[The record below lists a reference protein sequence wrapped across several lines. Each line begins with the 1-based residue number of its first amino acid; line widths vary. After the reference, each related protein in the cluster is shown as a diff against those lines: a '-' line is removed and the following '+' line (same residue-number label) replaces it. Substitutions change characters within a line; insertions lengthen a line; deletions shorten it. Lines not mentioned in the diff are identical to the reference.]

1 MGREN
6 TLNAA
11 IEPES
16 VMAGLTQQ
24 EAGERLKS
32 EGSNELPTSKKRTI
46 FGIIKDVMREPMFL
60 LLVACGL
67 TYLAVGELT
76 DALMLSAF
84 VFVVIGITVYQER
97 KVERALE
104 ALRDLSSPRALV
116 IRDGKQ
122 MRISGREVVR
132 GDLLV
137 LAEGDRVPADAVVV
151 SCSNLLIDES
161 LLTGE
166 AAPVRKMEW
175 DGKNLED
182 FCQHW
187 SELQSN
193 GGKGKCPPGGDD
205 LPFVYSSTLIVQG
218 HGIARVLSTG
228 INTEVGKIGKSL
240 QQIEPEETM
249 LQKETGG
256 LVKKFAIVGALLC
269 LLVIAI
275 FGIVRSDW
283 PGGFLAG
290 LALAMAVL
298 PEEFPVVLTIFLALG
313 AWRMSKHNVL
323 TRSMNAI
330 QDLGSATVLC
340 VDKTGTLTLN
350 TMLVKMLATGG
361 KQYRVEAKGSMPE
374 HFHELLEYAVLSSQK
389 DPFDPME
396 KALKGMG
403 REKLA
408 HTEHLHG
415 DWELMKEYALSKSL
429 LALSHVWRSP
439 SGRDFVIA
447 SKGAPEAIID
457 LCHMDGTEKKKVMAE
472 VLAMSNQGLRV
483 LGVARAVFKKG
494 ALPSSQH
501 DFDYGFIGLVGFED
515 PVRANISASIA
526 ECYAAG
532 IRVVMITGDYP
543 GTAQHVARQAGF
555 KNAAKAITGADLEG
569 MSDAKL
575 RMMVAD
581 ADIFARV
588 VPEQKLRIVN
598 ALKENGEIVVMSG
611 DGVNDAPALKS
622 ANIGI
627 AMGERGTDVARES
640 AALVLLDDNFVSI
653 VKAVRMG
660 RKIYDNIQKAMSY
673 IISIHV
679 PIAGAAIIP
688 VLFGWP
694 LMMYPVHI
702 AFLEL
707 IIDPVCSVVFE
718 GEAEEKNI
726 MARKPRRKGEPLFDP
741 HTLAWSA
748 LQGISALIITMGMFL
763 IALSSGRPEGEARAL
778 AFTTLVIA
786 NLCIILSTRSQNRTA
801 VEMLGVKNSALFYV
815 GTAALLV
822 LALVLYVPFLQ
833 ELFRFAPLSWGE
845 VAMCFAAG
853 ALSIAAFEIVKM
865 SRLWKHKGQDG
876 ARTAA

>member
-1 MGREN
+1 MGKGK
-6 TLNAA
+6 TLNAT

-16 VMAGLTQQ
+16 RMSGLTQK
-24 EAGERLKS
+24 EAGELLES
-32 EGSNELPTSKKRTI
+32 EGANELPASKKRTI
-46 FGIIKDVMREPMFL
+46 FDIIRDVMREPMFL

-67 TYLAVGELT
+67 TYLVVGELS

-84 VFVVIGITVYQER
+84 VLVVIGITVYQER

-166 AAPVRKMEW
+166 AVPVRKMEW
-175 DGKNLED
+175 DGRKE
-182 FCQHW
+182 
-187 SELQSN
+187 
-193 GGKGKCPPGGDD
+193 KCLPGGDD

-228 INTEVGKIGKSL
+228 MNTEVGKIGKSL
-240 QQIEPEETM
+240 QQIEPEETL

-256 LVKKFAIVGALLC
+256 LVKKFAIAGALLC
-269 LLVIAI
+269 LLVIGV
-275 FGIVRSDW
+275 FGFVQHDW
-283 PGGFLAG
+283 LGGFLAG

-313 AWRMSKHNVL
+313 AWRMSRHNVL

-330 QDLGSATVLC
+330 QNLGSATVLC
-340 VDKTGTLTLN
+340 VDKTGTLTEN
-350 TMLVKMLATGG
+350 RMKVKMLAAGG
-361 KQYRVEAKGSMPE
+361 KRYKAEEKGALPE
-374 HFHELLEYAVLSSQK
+374 RFHELMEYAVLASQK

-408 HTEHLHG
+408 STEHLHG

-457 LCHMDGTEKKKVMAE
+457 LCHMGAAERKKVMAE
-472 VLAMSNQGLRV
+472 VLAMSGQGLRV

-501 DFDYGFIGLVGFED
+501 DFEFDFIGLLGFED
-515 PVRANISASIA
+515 PVRKNISASIA

-543 GTAQHVARQAGF
+543 GTAKHVAQEAGF
-555 KNAAKAITGADLEG
+555 RNTGVVITGAELEK
-569 MSDAKL
+569 MSDAQL
-575 RMMVAD
+575 QMRIAN

-598 ALKENGEIVVMSG
+598 ALKENGEVVVMSG
-611 DGVNDAPALKS
+611 DGVNDAPALK
-622 ANIGI
+622 AAHIGI

-660 RKIYDNIQKAMSY
+660 RKIYDNIRKAMSY

-679 PIAGAAIIP
+679 PIAGSAIVP

-694 LMMYPVHI
+694 LMLFPVHI

-707 IIDPVCSVVFE
+707 IIDPVCSIVFE
-718 GEAEEKNI
+718 GETEEKDI
-726 MARKPRRKGEPLFDP
+726 MGRKPRRKNEPLFDS

-748 LQGISALIITMGMFL
+748 FQGISALIITMGMFL

-801 VEMLGVKNSALFYV
+801 LEMLRVPNSALFYV
-815 GTAALLV
+815 GIAALGM
-822 LALVLYVPFLQ
+822 LALVLYVPFMQ
-833 ELFRFAPLSWGE
+833 ELFRFTPLSAGE
-845 VAMCFAAG
+845 IAMCLVAG

-865 SRLWKHKGQDG
+865 SNLWKHRVHEG
-876 ARTAA
+876 AGRGALAGAA

>member
-16 VMAGLTQQ
+16 LMSGLSQQ

-32 EGSNELPTSKKRTI
+32 EGANELPTSKKRTI
-46 FGIIKDVMREPMFL
+46 FDIIRDVMREPMFL

-122 MRISGREVVR
+122 VRISGREVVR

-137 LAEGDRVPADAVVV
+137 LAEGDRVPADAVVI

-166 AAPVRKMEW
+166 AVPVRKMEW
-175 DGKNLED
+175 DGKRE
-182 FCQHW
+182 
-187 SELQSN
+187 
-193 GGKGKCPPGGDD
+193 KCLPGGDD
-205 LPFVYSSTLIVQG
+205 LPFTYSSTLIVQG

-228 INTEVGKIGKSL
+228 ISTEVGKIGKSL

-249 LQKETGG
+249 LQRETGG
-256 LVKKFAIVGALLC
+256 LVKKFAIAGALLC
-269 LLVIAI
+269 LLVIGV
-275 FGIVRSDW
+275 FGFVRSDW
-283 PGGFLAG
+283 LGGFLAG

-330 QDLGSATVLC
+330 QSLGAATVLC

-350 TMLVKMLATGG
+350 SMKVKLLAAGG
-361 KQYRVEAKGSMPE
+361 KKYGVETKGCMPE
-374 HFHELLEYAVLSSQK
+374 HFHELMEYAVLASQK

-396 KALKGMG
+396 KALKGLG
-403 REKLA
+403 RERLA
-408 HTEHLHG
+408 NTEHMHG

-447 SKGAPEAIID
+447 SKGAPEAIVD
-457 LCHMDGTEKKKVMAE
+457 LCHMDASEKKKVMAD
-472 VLAMSNQGLRV
+472 VLAMSGQGLRV
-483 LGVARAVFKKG
+483 LGVARANFKKG

-501 DFDYGFIGLVGFED
+501 DFDYGFIGLIGFED
-515 PVRANISASIA
+515 PVRENISSSIE

-543 GTAQHVARQAGF
+543 GTAQHVAREAGF
-555 KNAAKAITGADLEG
+555 RNTGTVITGAELEK
-569 MSDAKL
+569 MSDADL
-575 RMMVAD
+575 QMRIATVN
-581 ADIFARV
+581 IFARV

-598 ALKENGEIVVMSG
+598 ALKENWEIVVMSG

-622 ANIGI
+622 AHIGI

-679 PIAGAAIIP
+679 PIAGSAIVP

-694 LMMYPVHI
+694 LMLYPVHI

-707 IIDPVCSVVFE
+707 IIDPVCSIVFE
-718 GEAEEKNI
+718 GETEEKNI
-726 MARKPRRKGEPLFDP
+726 MSRKPRRKDEPLFDT

-778 AFTTLVIA
+778 AFTTLVVA
-786 NLCIILSTRSQNRTA
+786 NICIILSTRSQNRTA
-801 VEMLGVKNSALFYV
+801 LEMLRVPNSALFYV
-815 GTAALLV
+815 GIAALSM
-822 LALVLYVPFLQ
+822 LALVLYVPALS
-833 ELFRFAPLSWGE
+833 ELFRFTTLSAGE
-845 VAMCFAAG
+845 IAMCFVAG
-853 ALSIAAFEIVKM
+853 ALSIAAFELVKM
-865 SRLWKHKGQDG
+865 SRLWRHRERENPRAG
-876 ARTAA
+876 A

>member
-1 MGREN
+1 MGEKN

-11 IEPES
+11 IGPES
-16 VMAGLTQQ
+16 PMHGLTQK
-24 EAGERLKS
+24 EAEERLKS
-32 EGSNELPTSKKRTI
+32 DGPNELPTSKKRTI
-46 FGIIKDVMREPMFL
+46 LDVIIDVMHEPMFL

-67 TYLAVGELT
+67 IYLAVGELS
-76 DALMLSAF
+76 DAIMLSAF

-116 IRDGKQ
+116 IRDAAQVRIAGKD
-122 MRISGREVVR
+122 VVR

-137 LAEGDRVPADAVVV
+137 LAEGDRVPADAVVL

-166 AAPVRKMEW
+166 AVPVRKMEW
-175 DGKNLED
+175 DGRKE
-182 FCQHW
+182 
-187 SELQSN
+187 
-193 GGKGKCPPGGDD
+193 KCLPGGDD
-205 LPFVYSSTLIVQG
+205 LPFTYSSTLIVQG

-240 QQIEPEETM
+240 QQIGPEETM

-256 LVKKFAIVGALLC
+256 LVRKFAIAGALLC
-269 LLVIAI
+269 ILVIVV
-275 FGIVRSDW
+275 FGIQRADW
-283 PGGFLAG
+283 QGGFLAG

-313 AWRMSKHNVL
+313 AWRMSKHSVL

-330 QDLGSATVLC
+330 QNLGAATVLC

-350 TMLVKMLATGG
+350 SMKARMLAAGG
-361 KQYRVEAKGSMPE
+361 KRYSIDDAGGMPE
-374 HFHELLEYAVLSSQK
+374 QFHGLMEYAVLASQA

-396 KALKGMG
+396 KALKEAGG
-403 REKLA
+403 EKLA
-408 HTEHLHG
+408 DTEHLHG
-415 DWELMKEYALSKSL
+415 DWELMREYALSREL

-457 LCHMDGTEKKKVMAE
+457 LCHMDAAEKRKVMAE
-472 VLAMSNQGLRV
+472 VVAMSGQGLRV
-483 LGVARAVFKKG
+483 LGVARAIFKKG
-494 ALPSSQH
+494 ALPSNQH
-501 DFDYGFIGLVGFED
+501 DFDYGFMGLVGFED
-515 PVRANISASIA
+515 PVRENISASIR

-543 GTAQHVARQAGF
+543 GTAQHVAREAGF
-555 KNAAKAITGADLEG
+555 RNAGTAITGIELEK
-569 MSDAKL
+569 MSDAEL
-575 RMMVAD
+575 QMMVAK

-588 VPEQKLRIVN
+588 VPEQKLRIVD
-598 ALKENGEIVVMSG
+598 ALKRNGEVVVMTG

-622 ANIGI
+622 AHIGI
-627 AMGERGTDVARES
+627 AMGGRGTDVARES

-679 PIAGAAIIP
+679 PIAGAAMVP

-694 LMMYPVHI
+694 LMLYPVHI

-707 IIDPVCSVVFE
+707 IIDPVCSIVFE

-726 MARKPRRKGEPLFDP
+726 MGRKPRRKDEPLFDNR
-741 HTLAWSA
+741 TLVWSV
-748 LQGISALIITMGMFL
+748 LQGISALIITVGIFWL
-763 IALSSGRPEGEARAL
+763 ALSAGRPEGEARAL

-786 NLCIILSTRSQNRTA
+786 NICIILSTRSQTRTA
-801 VEMLGVKNSALFYV
+801 IEMFRVPNSALLYV
-815 GTAALLV
+815 GIAALGM
-822 LALVLYVPFLQ
+822 LALVLYVPALS
-833 ELFRFAPLSWGE
+833 ELFRFTQLSGQE
-845 VAMCFAAG
+845 IVMCFAAG
-853 ALSIAAFEIVKM
+853 ALSIAAFELVKV
-865 SRLWKHKGQDG
+865 SRLWKHRGQEG
-876 ARTAA
+876 TA

>member
-1 MGREN
+1 M
-6 TLNAA
+6 
-11 IEPES
+11 S
-16 VMAGLTQQ
+16 GLSQK
-24 EAGERLKS
+24 EAGDRLKD
-32 EGSNELPTSKKRTI
+32 EGANELPASKRRTI
-46 FGIIKDVMREPMFL
+46 FDIIKDVMREPMFL

-67 TYLAVGELT
+67 TYLVVGELP

-122 MRISGREVVR
+122 ARISGREVVR
-132 GDLLV
+132 GDIIV
-137 LAEGDRVPADAVVV
+137 LAEGDRVPADAVVI

-166 AAPVRKMEW
+166 AVPVRKMEW
-175 DGKNLED
+175 DGKLE
-182 FCQHW
+182 
-187 SELQSN
+187 
-193 GGKGKCPPGGDD
+193 KCLPGGDD
-205 LPFVYSSTLIVQG
+205 LPFTYSSTLIVQG
-218 HGIARVLSTG
+218 HGIARVLSIG

-240 QQIEPEETM
+240 QQIEPEETL

-256 LVKKFAIVGALLC
+256 LVKTFAIAGALLC

-275 FGIVRSDW
+275 FGFVRSDW
-283 PGGFLAG
+283 LGGFLAG

-330 QDLGSATVLC
+330 QNLGSATVLC

-350 TMLVKMLATGG
+350 AMSVKMLAAGG
-361 KQYRVEAKGSMPE
+361 RRHTVDAKGGMPE
-374 HFHELLEYAVLSSQK
+374 HFHELLEYAVLASQK

-396 KALKGMG
+396 KALKALG
-403 REKLA
+403 REHLA
-408 HTEHLHG
+408 STEHLHG
-415 DWELMKEYALSKSL
+415 DWNLMKEYALSKSL

-457 LCHMDGTEKKKVMAE
+457 LCHMGETERKKVMAE
-472 VLAMSNQGLRV
+472 VLAMSGQGLRV
-483 LGVARAVFKKG
+483 LGVARAIFKKG
-494 ALPSSQH
+494 ELPSSQH
-501 DFDYGFIGLVGFED
+501 DFDYGFVGLVGFED
-515 PVRANISASIA
+515 PVRENISSSIR

-543 GTAQHVARQAGF
+543 GTAQHVAREAGF
-555 KNAAKAITGADLEG
+555 RNATQVINGAQLER
-569 MSDAKL
+569 MSDAEL
-575 RMMVAD
+575 QMVISKT
-581 ADIFARV
+581 DIFARV

-598 ALKENGEIVVMSG
+598 ALKANGEVVVMSG

-627 AMGERGTDVARES
+627 AMGGRGTDVARES
-640 AALVLLDDNFVSI
+640 AALVLLDDNFASI
-653 VKAVRMG
+653 VKAARMG
-660 RKIYDNIQKAMSY
+660 RKIYDNIRKAMSY

-679 PIAGAAIIP
+679 PIAGSAIIP

-694 LMMYPVHI
+694 LMLFPVHI

-707 IIDPVCSVVFE
+707 IIDPVCSIVFE

-726 MARKPRRKGEPLFDP
+726 MGRKPRRKDEPLFDTR
-741 HTLAWSA
+741 TLAWSA

-801 VEMLGVKNSALFYV
+801 LEMLRVPNSALLYV
-815 GTAALLV
+815 GIAALSM

-833 ELFRFAPLSWGE
+833 GLFLFAPLSPWE
-845 VAMCFAAG
+845 IAMCIAAG
-853 ALSIAAFEIVKM
+853 ALSIAAFELVKM
-865 SRLWKHKGQDG
+865 SRLWKHRGQEDATG
-876 ARTAA
+876 G

>member
-1 MGREN
+1 MRKIKKGSVLRA
-6 TLNAA
+6 TV
-11 IEPES
+11 EPES
-16 VMAGLTQQ
+16 LMRGLSQS
-24 EAGERLKS
+24 EAGERLKN
-32 EGSNELPTSKKRTI
+32 EGANELMSSRKKTLI
-46 FGIIKDVMREPMFL
+46 GIVVDVMHEPMFI
-60 LLVACGL
+60 LLVACAL
-67 TYLAVGELT
+67 TYLLVGELS

-84 VFVVIGITVYQER
+84 VFVVIGITIYQER

-116 IRDGKQ
+116 IRDGRQ
-122 MRISGREVVR
+122 MRISGRDVVR

-137 LAEGDRVPADAVVV
+137 LAEGDRVPADAVVL

-166 AAPVRKMEW
+166 PAPVRKMEW
-175 DGKNLED
+175 DGKL
-182 FCQHW
+182 
-187 SELQSN
+187 
-193 GGKGKCPPGGDD
+193 GKCAPMGDD

-228 INTEVGKIGKSL
+228 MNTEVGKIGKSL

-256 LVKKFAIVGALLC
+256 LVAKFAVAGAILC
-269 LLVIAI
+269 AVVVVAY
-275 FGIVRSDW
+275 GVAHADW
-283 PGGFLAG
+283 LGGFLAG

-330 QDLGSATVLC
+330 QNLGAATVLC

-350 TMLVKMLATGG
+350 SMMVKTLAAGG
-361 KQYRVEAKGSMPE
+361 EQYGVEAAGAMPE
-374 HFHELLEYAVLSSQK
+374 HFHELMEYAVLASQK

-396 KALKGMG
+396 KALKSVG

-408 HTEHLHG
+408 ATEHLHG
-415 DWELMKEYALSKSL
+415 DWELMKEYPLSKKL

-457 LCHMDGTEKKKVMAE
+457 LCHMGGPERKKVMAA
-472 VLAMSNQGLRV
+472 VLAMSGDGLRV
-483 LGVARAVFKKG
+483 LGVARAVFKKVS
-494 ALPSSQH
+494 LPSDQH
-501 DFDYGFIGLVGFED
+501 DFDYKFVGLVGFQD
-515 PVRANISASIA
+515 PVRKNISESIK

-543 GTAQHVARQAGF
+543 GTAQHVAREAGF
-555 KNAAKAITGADLEG
+555 RNTASVITGAELEM
-569 MSDAKL
+569 MSDAELAMRIAKT
-575 RMMVAD
+575 
-581 ADIFARV
+581 DIFARV
-588 VPEQKLRIVN
+588 VPEQKLRIVE
-598 ALKENGEIVVMSG
+598 ALKRNGEVVVMSG
-611 DGVNDAPALKS
+611 DGVNDAPALK
-622 ANIGI
+622 AAHVGI

-660 RKIYDNIQKAMSY
+660 RKIYDNIRKAMSY

-694 LMMYPVHI
+694 LLLFPVHI

-707 IIDPVCSVVFE
+707 IIDPVCSIVFE
-718 GEAEEKNI
+718 GEAEERNI
-726 MARKPRRKGEPLFDP
+726 MERKPRRHNEPLFDS

-748 LQGISALIITMGMFL
+748 LQGISALIITMGVFWL
-763 IALSSGRPEGEARAL
+763 ALSSGRPEGEARAL

-786 NLCIILSTRSQNRTA
+786 NLCIILSTRSQSRTA
-801 VEMLGVKNSALFYV
+801 IEMLRVPNSALLYV
-815 GTAALLV
+815 SIAALAM
-822 LALVLYVPFLQ
+822 LALVLYVPVLSGLFL
-833 ELFRFAPLSWGE
+833 FAPLSVE
-845 VAMCFAAG
+845 DIAMCAAAG
-853 ALSIAAFEIVKM
+853 ALSILAFEIVKV
-865 SRLWKHKGQDG
+865 SNLWKRPRID
-876 ARTAA
+876 